1 MNGDRPEPEEGAAER
16 SPTADAEPTTTTA
29 APPRPSHARG
39 HVGRARRAL
48 GRATW
53 AAWAAWWCTWAPW
66 AAAVVV
72 GACALA
78 YVAAWARLRYW
89 RRRLDRARA
98 DAVLMAAQEVI
109 EHATAEEK
117 LRAQIARM
125 TLDEKLR
132 ARRSFERWLDE
143 LGL

>member
-1 MNGDRPEPEEGAAER
+1 
-16 SPTADAEPTTTTA
+16 
-29 APPRPSHARG
+29 
-39 HVGRARRAL
+39 
-48 GRATW
+48 
-53 AAWAAWWCTWAPW
+53 
-66 AAAVVV
+66 
-72 GACALA
+72 
-78 YVAAWARLRYW
+78 
-89 RRRLDRARA
+89 
-98 DAVLMAAQEVI
+98 MAAQEVI